1 VIDVTEV
8 AVLRKV
14 LLIGVIGVDVGG
26 CVVAVGLA
34 VDKAL
39 QGQTVAEG
47 TFLGRPANGERGE
60 AKKIAL
66 PRDLVI
72 WE

>member
-1 VIDVTEV
+1 MVNLTEV
-8 AVLRKV
+8 AVLLQV
-14 LLIGVIGVDVGG
+14 LLIIIIGIDVGRG
-26 CVVAVGLA
+26 VVLVGLT

-60 AKKIAL
+60 AKKISL